1 MVAAKDDTEK
11 KKKAGNSEDVAGE
24 SKTADVAGAP
34 AEAKA
39 VDPAEAAKKAKFE
52 AKRAAAE
59 AGKARAKKAKEEAA
73 ASAMKIAAP
82 GETKVS
88 PSKAPRLV
96 AHYKTKAVPALM
108 KQFQFKNAMQVPR
121 LTKIVVN
128 CAVKDAVANP
138 KVLDGTFDEIMAIT
152 GQRPVLTRAKKAIA
166 AFKVRQGNPVG
177 VMVTLRRARM
187 YEFLD
192 RLMNVALPRVR
203 DFKGVGTKFDGRGNY
218 SIGLREQII
227 FPEINYDKV
236 DKIRGMTVTITTTAK
251 TNEHARA
258 LLAEMGM
265 PFRK

>member
-1 MVAAKDDTEK
+1 MATKDENENVGSAADAAKAKTE
-11 KKKAGNSEDVAGE
+11 
-24 SKTADVAGAP
+24 
-34 AEAKA
+34 
-39 VDPAEAAKKAKFE
+39 AKKAAADAAR
-52 AKRAAAE
+52 AK
-59 AGKARAKKAKEEAA
+59 AKKAKEDAA
-73 ASAMKIAAP
+73 ASAVKIAAV

-88 PSKAPRLV
+88 PSKAPRLQ
-96 AHYKTKAVPALM
+96 AHYAKSVIPALM
-108 KQFQFKNAMQVPR
+108 KEFQFQNSMQVPR
-121 LTKIVVN
+121 LKKITIN

-138 KVLDGTFDEIMAIT
+138 KVLDGTFEEILAIT
-152 GQRPVLTRAKKAIA
+152 GQKPVLTRAKKAIA
-166 AFKVRQGNPVG
+166 AFKVRQGNAVG

-203 DFKGVGTKFDGRGNY
+203 DFKGVGTKSFDGRGNY
-218 SIGLREQII
+218 SLGIREQII

-236 DKIRGMTVTITTTAK
+236 DKVRGMTVTIETTAK